1 MRIGFTCSAFDLLHA
16 GHILMLEEAK
26 TQCDFLIVGLQTD
39 PSIDRKEKNKPI
51 QSIVERYIQLKAVT
65 YVDQIIPYT
74 YENDL
79 EEIFRSFP
87 ISVRIIGDEY
97 KEKQF
102 TAKDICAGRGIEIYF
117 NRRDHH
123 FSSSELRRRTYTRE
137 FMVRGEFDENSLNK

>member
-39 PSIDRKEKNKPI
+39 PTIDRKEKNKPI
-51 QSIVERYIQLKAVT
+51 QSVVERYIQLNAVT

-74 YENDL
+74 YESDL

-97 KEKQF
+97 KKKRF
-102 TAKDICAGRGIEIYF
+102 TAEDICAGRGIEIYF

-123 FSSSELRRRTYTRE
+123 FSSSALRNRTYE
-137 FMVRGEFDENSLNK
+137 IEYQKRGEMDAER